1 MSFWSQLR
9 KSFMAMVFLSIL
21 LGVLYPLF
29 ITGVGRLF
37 FPKQVTGSLVHTAQG
52 EIIGS
57 SLIGQNFQNPK
68 YFFSR
73 PSAASPAYNAL
84 ASGGSSLSPTNP
96 QLLASLKT
104 RAALLLQDD
113 PDQTQLIPIDLI
125 TASGSGLD
133 PDISVAS
140 AYYQAPR
147 IAALRHLPI
156 ATVNTLIA
164 THITP
169 RQFGFLGEPR
179 VNVLNLNQAL
189 DALSI

>member
-1 MSFWSQLR
+1 MSFWLQLR
-9 KSFMAMVFLSIL
+9 KSFIAMVFLSVL
-21 LGVLYPLF
+21 LGLLYPLF
-29 ITGVGRLF
+29 VTGVGRLF
-37 FPKQVTGSLVHTAQG
+37 FEDQVRGSLVQNTHGQV
-52 EIIGS
+52 IGS
-57 SLIGQNFQNPK
+57 SLIGQNFQDPK

-73 PSAASPAYNAL
+73 PSAATPAYNAL
-84 ASGGSSLSPTNP
+84 TSGGSNWSPTNP

-104 RAALLLQDD
+104 RAAWLQKED
-113 PDQTQLIPIDLI
+113 PNQTQLIPIDLI

-147 IAALRHLPI
+147 IAALRNLPL

-169 RQFGFLGEPR
+169 RQFGLFGEPR

-189 DALSI
+189 DAL